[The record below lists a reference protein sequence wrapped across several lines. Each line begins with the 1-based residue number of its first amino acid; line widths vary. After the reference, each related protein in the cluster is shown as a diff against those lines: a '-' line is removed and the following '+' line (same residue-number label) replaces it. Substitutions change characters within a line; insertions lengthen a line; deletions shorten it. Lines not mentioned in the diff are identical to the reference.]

1 MKNRPLQ
8 SGARTLRSASV
19 RAGAAPSRRSEESG
33 FAFLM
38 ALGMML
44 ILLAL
49 SLTILQNFVTDGK
62 RTQEEETIWRGQQY
76 ARAIRLYYHKM
87 GHYPQTMDD
96 LQKGGLQ
103 LHFLRQPYK
112 NPMNKTDGTWRFIY
126 VNAAGQI
133 TGSVRYATL
142 QQMVLIDQYAGM
154 LPGAAATASMPGQIG
169 VSAASLVSGSGTG
182 QNSQQL
188 QGVLSGILSSVPSNT
203 DTSNGTGSSQLQSG
217 TSQSGTQG
225 QTPDQSN
232 GQLQPPA
239 NVPPAGNISPTPDQ
253 IAQFAQSGQLP
264 PGITQDMVT
273 AYLQTGQ
280 LPPGI
285 TQDQVNQFTQ
295 NLQNPQGQLNPQTPD
310 NSQNPQNP
318 TQSGQ
323 SSFGL
328 APSGQ
333 AGSFSLGSSSLT
345 SGQSAPAI
353 NPLLLLKPTG
363 PVDGPVL
370 GGFLTGVACT
380 TDIKSI
386 KVYRRGKKYQEWEFI
401 WNPLE
406 DALAS
411 AQQVMGSPQSV
422 LPGQSSGTG
431 FGTAGGMGQNGP
443 GTFGNSPMSPMPPG
457 TQQPPTQQPQ

>member
-1 MKNRPLQ
+1 MKSRSRFATKPVC
-8 SGARTLRSASV
+8 ARSSRSVV
-19 RAGAAPSRRSEESG
+19 RRCRHSEESG

-49 SLTILQNFVTDGK
+49 SLVVLQNFVTEGK
-62 RTQEEETIWRGQQY
+62 RTREEDTIWRGEQY

-103 LHFLRQPYK
+103 LHFLRQAYK

-126 VNAAGQI
+126 VNATGQI

-142 QQMVLIDQYAGM
+142 QQMVLIDQYAGII
-154 LPGAAATASMPGQIG
+154 PGASPTAPMPGQIG
-169 VSAASLVSGSGTG
+169 VSAASLVSASGSS
-182 QNSQQL
+182 SQQL

-203 DTSNGTGSSQLQSG
+203 DTSNGGSSSQLQSG
-217 TSQSGTQG
+217 TSQSGTPG

-232 GQLQPPA
+232 GQPTPP
-239 NVPPAGNISPTPDQ
+239 PPAGVSSTSDQ
-253 IAQFAQSGQLP
+253 VAQLVQSGQLP
-264 PGITQDMVT
+264 PGITPDMVT

-285 TQDQVNQFTQ
+285 TQDMVNQFTQ
-295 NLQNPQGQLNPQTPD
+295 NLQNPQAQQNPQNQNPD

-318 TQSGQ
+318 AQGGQTTFGPSPSGQ
-323 SSFGL
+323 SNSLSFGS
-328 APSGQ
+328 ASTAQPG
-333 AGSFSLGSSSLT
+333 LG
-345 SGQSAPAI
+345 AAV

-363 PVDGPVL
+363 PVEGPVL

-380 TDIKSI
+380 TDIKSL

-411 AQQVMGSPQSV
+411 AQQTMGGPQGGV
-422 LPGQSSGTG
+422 LPGQTSGIG
-431 FGTAGGMGQNGP
+431 FGTAGGSVGGSGSSQ
-443 GTFGNSPMSPMPPG
+443 FGNSPMQPTSPAP
-457 TQQPPTQQPQ
+457 QQPPVQQPQ